1 MAPFSL
7 LATGGR
13 TFSNKKADCDQRPPH
28 RHPIRRVFET
38 RDMPRPALNAP
49 RWMSRWLI
57 AAGLYNLVWGLP
69 IILAPDLPFEIL
81 GMPALENPGRAIWQC
96 LGMVIGVYGLGY
108 LAAASDPLRHWPI
121 VMVGLLGKVFGPI
134 GFVWTAAQGGI
145 DWIFGLNILTN
156 DLIWWVP
163 FGMILLAARRAAVG
177 RRDAS
182 G

>member
-1 MAPFSL
+1 MGAF
-7 LATGGR
+7 
-13 TFSNKKADCDQRPPH
+13 FSNKNPVPVPSAIR
-28 RHPIRRVFET
+28 RHPRISTAEEKI
-38 RDMPRPALNAP
+38 MAEISPNHP
-49 RWMSRWLI
+49 RWMTRWLI
-57 AAGLYNLVWGLP
+57 AAGVYNLIWGLP

-81 GMPALENPGRAIWQC
+81 GMPPLENPGRAIWQC

-108 LAAASDPLRHWPI
+108 LAAASNPLRHWPI

-156 DLIWWVP
+156 DLIWWAT
-163 FGMILLAARRAAVG
+163 FGMILVAARRSAVG
-177 RRDAS
+177 RRGTS

>member
-1 MAPFSL
+1 MGAS
-7 LATGGR
+7 
-13 TFSNKKADCDQRPPH
+13 FSNKNPVPVPSAIR
-28 RHPIRRVFET
+28 RHPRLSTTEERFMAEI
-38 RDMPRPALNAP
+38 PPNHP
-49 RWMSRWLI
+49 RWMTRWLI
-57 AAGLYNLVWGLP
+57 AAGVYNLIWGLP

-81 GMPALENPGRAIWQC
+81 GMPPLENPGRAIWQC
-96 LGMVIGVYGLGY
+96 LGMVSGVYGLGY

-156 DLIWWVP
+156 DLIWWAP
-163 FGMILLAARRAAVG
+163 FGMILVAARRSAVG
-177 RRDAS
+177 RRGTS